1 MPQSS
6 AHFSIRVQALEAP
19 VIVVRPVCAM
29 MRTTFDAA
37 SSGVRAATLAAD
49 EDSILVNAYGGRIAA
64 SSAAARC
71 FSH

>member
-1 MPQSS
+1 
-6 AHFSIRVQALEAP
+6 
-19 VIVVRPVCAM
+19 M

-49 EDSILVNAYGGRIAA
+49 KDSILVNAYGGRIAA